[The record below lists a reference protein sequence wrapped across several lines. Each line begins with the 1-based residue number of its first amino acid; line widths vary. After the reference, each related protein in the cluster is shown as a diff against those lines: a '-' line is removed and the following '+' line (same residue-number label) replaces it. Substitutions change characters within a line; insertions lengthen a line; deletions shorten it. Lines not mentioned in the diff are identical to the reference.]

1 MRNQEARS
9 GVNRMKKVL
18 CLLLIVCL
26 CGAFALAEG
35 DVPAGLSFDE
45 GFAKIKDAVQA
56 LDAEQTTDAEQVP
69 AEPAEDAQVQDD
81 APVPAES
88 ADDVLARAE
97 EKETFEL
104 RFDEGFTLRLPVG
117 WVSYP
122 ISDAAIRY
130 ALGDGEGRYLYILGQ
145 SADFADFDAMCA
157 ALNAREDCGK
167 ASPLDLNGQPFAAF
181 IVPGLNASA
190 CATLLNGEALTFL
203 FTPQDDSDYMLAV
216 AQIMASIKF

>member
-1 MRNQEARS
+1 
-9 GVNRMKKVL
+9 MKKVL

-35 DVPAGLSFDE
+35 DAPAGLSFDE

-56 LDAEQTTDAEQVP
+56 LDGAQAKDAEQTAEAEQ
-69 AEPAEDAQVQDD
+69 
-81 APVPAES
+81 VPAES